1 MLPECHAHICC
12 TSFSNSSKIAL
23 AAETSWAFSHVD
35 ELQGSGWGEGFALM

>member
-35 ELQGSGWGEGFALM
+35 ELQGSGGGEGFALM